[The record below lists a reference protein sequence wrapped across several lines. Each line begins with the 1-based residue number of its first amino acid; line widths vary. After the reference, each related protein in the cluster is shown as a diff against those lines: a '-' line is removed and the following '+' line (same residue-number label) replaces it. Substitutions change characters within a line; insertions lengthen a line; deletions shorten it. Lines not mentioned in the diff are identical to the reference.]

1 MTNNADPRKIL
12 IYNDGTNDT
21 VSMSSLLSRE
31 GYCCLEGDDPSKIH
45 QTIIGN
51 KPDALVLNTSTTGL
65 SGFDLLLEIVQRHP
79 DMPVIIV
86 SGEVH
91 PKIVVD
97 YMKAGA
103 RDYLAPP
110 FESRDLIVSVN
121 RVIELTKLERKI
133 SEYHSQMEQIIRDQK
148 QEIRALFLGSIES
161 LFHTLEFKDKY
172 TAGHARRVTELAVA
186 IGRQLDLQN
195 WELDDLRWGALL
207 HDVGK
212 VAIESSV
219 QNKPEGLTQEEYRH
233 VMTHPAVGADI
244 ISRVANPDTLK
255 IVLHH
260 HDRYDGT
267 GLYQT
272 LKGDDIPF
280 GARIVAVADS
290 FDAITSSRPYRPA
303 KSIEYG
309 INEIKECSGTQFDPK
324 VVDAFLRLH
333 DIRQWEDF
341 QGNKNH

>member
-1 MTNNADPRKIL
+1 MTDNTDQRKIL
-12 IYNDGTNDT
+12 IYNDSTSKT
-21 VSMSSLLSRE
+21 VSMASLLSRE
-31 GYCCLEGDDPSKIH
+31 GYCCLEGDDPLKIH
-45 QTIIGN
+45 HTITEN
-51 KPDALVLNTSTTGL
+51 KPDALVLNTSGTGL
-65 SGFDLLLEIVQRHP
+65 SGFDLLLEIVQNHP
-79 DMPVIIV
+79 DTPVIIV

-91 PKIVVD
+91 PKIAVD

-103 RDYLAPP
+103 RDYLTPP

-121 RVIELTKLERKI
+121 RVIELAKLERKI

-148 QEIRALFLGSIES
+148 QEIRTLFLGSIES
-161 LFHTLEFKDKY
+161 LFHALEFKDKY
-172 TAGHARRVTELAVA
+172 TAGHARRVTDLAVA
-186 IGRQLDLQN
+186 IGRQLDLQP

-219 QNKPEGLTQEEYRH
+219 QNKPESLTQEEYQQ
-233 VMTHPAVGADI
+233 VMAHPAVGADI
-244 ISRVANPDTLK
+244 IGRVANLDTLK

-267 GLYQT
+267 GLNQT
-272 LKGDDIPF
+272 LKGDEIPI

-303 KSIEYG
+303 KSIAFG
-309 INEIKECSGTQFDPK
+309 INEIKDCSGTQFDPR
-324 VVDAFLRLH
+324 VVEAFLKLH
-333 DIRQWEDF
+333 DIR
-341 QGNKNH
+341 H